1 MIGPRSEAW
10 ILEVTEMT
18 VFPMRWVVMGTGPFA
33 VPTFEALLESPH
45 HVLGLV
51 TRPDRPVHDKHKQ
64 SALRNPMREVA
75 ERSQLE
81 IFAPESINS
90 AEAIQRLSDWR
101 ADLFVVCDYGQILS
115 REALALARL
124 GGINLH
130 GSLLPKYRGAAPI
143 QWAIFH
149 GETETGVSVI
159 HMTPRLDAGPVL
171 VQRRLAIKP
180 DETAGQLEARL
191 ASLGPDAVLEA
202 IGRLAEG
209 DTSGIPQDPTHAT
222 KAPRIK
228 KADGLIDWSRSAEQI
243 CNQIRAMDPWPRAY
257 TFWLSSDVPPL
268 RLILDEVAVQAETLP
283 VEPGTIQIADA
294 SAGVLSV
301 ACGSGSLMIH
311 RLQPSGKR
319 PMTAGEFLRG
329 HPLRAG
335 DRFGNSPETPTRS
348 VSEDNGHSN

>member
-1 MIGPRSEAW
+1 MSTLR
-10 ILEVTEMT
+10 LVM
-18 VFPMRWVVMGTGPFA
+18 MGTGPFA
-33 VPTFEALLESPH
+33 VPTFEELLESPH
-45 HVLGLV
+45 QVLALV

-64 SALRNPMREVA
+64 SAPRNPMREVA
-75 ERSQLE
+75 GRSKLD

-90 AEAIQRLSDWR
+90 AEALQRLSDWH
-101 ADLFVVCDYGQILS
+101 ADLFIVCDYGQILS

-130 GSLLPKYRGAAPI
+130 GSLLPRYRGAAPI

-159 HMTPRLDAGPVL
+159 HKTPRLDAGPVL
-171 VQRRLAIKP
+171 VQRRLAIEP

-191 ASLGPDAVLEA
+191 ATLGPDAVLEA

-209 DTSGIPQDPTHAT
+209 NTTGIPQDPTLAT
-222 KAPRIK
+222 KAPRLK
-228 KADGLIDWSRSAEQI
+228 KTAGLIDWSRSAEQI
-243 CNQIRAMDPWPRAY
+243 RDQIRAMDPWPRAY
-257 TFWLSSDVPPL
+257 TFWLSADGPPL
-268 RLILDEVAVQAETLP
+268 RLILDVVAVQAGTP
-283 VEPGTIQIADA
+283 SAEPGMILIADA

-301 ACGSGSLMIH
+301 ACGSGSLIIQ

-329 HPLRAG
+329 YPLRAG
-335 DRFGNSPETPTRS
+335 DRFGNSPEATS
-348 VSEDNGHSN
+348 